1 MPEPASNR
9 SVCLPQ
15 RISMQLVLPPWREN
29 SGPDTGMLPR
39 TPQNLTRKTSP
50 SMVAPSQFPSLIVAK
65 QLPLEQIQEKCEP
78 LSARNFGG
86 QTGFPS
92 DPFSKRPAL

>member
-1 MPEPASNR
+1 
-9 SVCLPQ
+9 
-15 RISMQLVLPPWREN
+15 
-29 SGPDTGMLPR
+29 
-39 TPQNLTRKTSP
+39 
-50 SMVAPSQFPSLIVAK
+50 MVAPSQFPSLIVAK